1 MVLGDVHVRLW
12 FAIWKKNTNLL
23 MVVFKVVQL
32 HRSGRLKVS
41 SGLYVR
47 TCYLMDWFYK
57 QKDFYNHSL
66 LYYTV
71 NYNELV
77 YIMYIWRVT
86 ALCLFTFITLYLYL
100 LMTFLGNMKETLVL
114 SSAWLQVKQYLQVW
128 FNNRQSKNI
137 SSLVIFKHLRE
148 SR

>member
-1 MVLGDVHVRLW
+1 MFVYLYNIVPLSTNDIPRSAQYIISNNIDPCINIARGYLPLSRLPKVLKDDKTRNILW
-12 FAIWKKNTNLL
+12 LS
-23 MVVFKVVQL
+23 V
-32 HRSGRLKVS
+32 
-41 SGLYVR
+41 
-47 TCYLMDWFYK
+47 
-57 QKDFYNHSL
+57 L

-100 LMTFLGNMKETLVL
+100 LMTFLGKMKETLVL

-128 FNNRQSKNI
+128 SPFI
-137 SSLVIFKHLRE
+137 ATP
-148 SR
+148 